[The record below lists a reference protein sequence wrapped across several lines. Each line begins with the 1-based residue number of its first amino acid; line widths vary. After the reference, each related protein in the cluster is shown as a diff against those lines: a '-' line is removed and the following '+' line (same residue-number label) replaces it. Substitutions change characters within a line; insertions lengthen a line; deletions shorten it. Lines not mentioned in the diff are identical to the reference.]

1 MKEHLMQAYDFDMI
15 KWISEEA
22 PNPPDN
28 TPGVHARV
36 MKIQPFSIAARKR
49 FNIDVAECH
58 DYGEISE
65 TVEEQKTFVSPEFEE
80 YFAQNY
86 KNQFY
91 FDQRECNMVLK
102 RNFLDLVNGLFK
114 LIDE

>member
-1 MKEHLMQAYDFDMI
+1 
-15 KWISEEA
+15 
-22 PNPPDN
+22 
-28 TPGVHARV
+28 
-36 MKIQPFSIAARKR
+36 MKIQPFSLAARKR
-49 FNIDVAECH
+49 FNIDVPECH
-58 DYGEISE
+58 DYGEISA

-86 KNQFY
+86 KKQFY

-102 RNFLDLVNGLFK
+102 KNFLDLVNDLFK